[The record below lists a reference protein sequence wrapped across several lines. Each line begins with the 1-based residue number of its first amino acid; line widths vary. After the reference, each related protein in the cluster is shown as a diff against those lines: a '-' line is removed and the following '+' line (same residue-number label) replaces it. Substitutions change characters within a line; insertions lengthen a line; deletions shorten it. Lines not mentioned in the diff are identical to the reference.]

1 MWPIIVFFA
10 LLVLLWA
17 NSYSQ
22 PSVDGYQCQFFDQS
36 GGRSTEIYQ
45 QMVADGVST
54 SSIRDFLSME
64 DKFLAY
70 EKQSVC
76 NNVSVT
82 TNAVALSQQI
92 KDRFIGYDFKYHDDH
107 VRQMSTPSRL
117 INKNLSCY

>member
-1 MWPIIVFFA
+1 MWLIIVVLA

-22 PSVDGYQCQFFDQS
+22 PSVDGYRCQFFNQS
-36 GGRSTEIYQ
+36 ARSTAIYK

-70 EKQSVC
+70 EKQAVC

-92 KDRFIGYDFKYHDDH
+92 KDRFIGYDFTYHDDH
-107 VRQMSTPSRL
+107 IRQMSTPSRQ
-117 INKNLSCY
+117 INKNLTCY

>member
-1 MWPIIVFFA
+1 MW
-10 LLVLLWA
+10 LVLIVLALVIFLWS
-17 NSYSQ
+17 NTYSQ
-22 PSVDGYQCQFFDQS
+22 PSVDGYRSQFFSQS
-36 GGRSTEIYQ
+36 GGKSTEIYK
-45 QMVADGVST
+45 QMINDGVST

-82 TNAVALSQQI
+82 TNATSLSHQI
-92 KDRFIGYDFKYHDDH
+92 KDRFIGYDFTYHDDH
-107 VRQMSTPSRL
+107 IRQMSTPSRL